1 MRRRKLI
8 STEKAVHSLT
18 EVPARLFADAAGI
31 DHVFV
36 NGREIVRGTDLTG
49 AFPGK
54 ILRPGVDTDTVS
66 IPASA

>member
-1 MRRRKLI
+1 TGPIHLRYDLPCG
-8 STEKAVHSLT
+8 S
-18 EVPARLFADAAGI
+18 PRLFADAVGI